1 MCSAFF
7 LKMAGHF
14 YSRSLTLSIFVLEKF
29 AISFFGRGG
38 RQLIFNPTARVPRSC
53 NLKQKYLT
61 LQ

>member
-1 MCSAFF
+1 M
-7 LKMAGHF
+7 
-14 YSRSLTLSIFVLEKF
+14 LSIFFKNGGTLLLKKPDFVNFVLEKF

-53 NLKQKYLT
+53 NLKQRYLT